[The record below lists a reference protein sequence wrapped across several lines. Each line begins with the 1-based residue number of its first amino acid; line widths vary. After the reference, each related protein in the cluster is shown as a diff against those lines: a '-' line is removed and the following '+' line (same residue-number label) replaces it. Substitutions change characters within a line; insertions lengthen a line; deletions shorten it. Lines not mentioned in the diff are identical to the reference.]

1 MTHSRTPNHLIIE
14 GLVEHSQ
21 CYNNNSFVVEKSDRD
36 TVPFLLEILGK
47 NSVKLNFDYELSDER
62 VLIFIQL
69 VDNNDSIV
77 FKEIIVSD
85 LHSIDS
91 EENNNSDFNIEI
103 FDGTIE
109 IISNEN
115 IKFTDIKGYIKGY
128 ELEQYGDYPLI
139 KDRIIFDVDSEGFI
153 NNSFE
158 YNFSKDNIYDIEI
171 IYKNKKFTE
180 IYIHDKPTFYYS
192 SIYHVIQMSNEL
204 GILIDNGKESRID
217 LNILIWR
224 YSKLAFGLAGISG
237 NTIKHDSSKAIITE
251 YVTLKTIIHF
261 ITKSIRDLNLTPG
274 LAENSLGKLKVR
286 LGDFQNGEYL
296 ETLTTQLIKTHKEL
310 SRKVDELEK
319 NLPEHFRYLQ
329 ATKTSTAKNY
339 KGLKIDR
346 IQNFWGDE

>member
-1 MTHSRTPNHLIIE
+1 MTHLRTPNYLIIE

-21 CYNNNSFVVEKSDRD
+21 GYNKDSFVVEKSDRD

-47 NSVKLNFDYELSDER
+47 NSIKLNFDYELIDER
-62 VLIFIQL
+62 VLVFIKL
-69 VDNNDSIV
+69 ADNNDNIV

-85 LHSIDS
+85 IHNFDS
-91 EENNNSDFNIEI
+91 EESTNNDFEIEI
-103 FDGTIE
+103 FDGIIE
-109 IISNEN
+109 IISSEK
-115 IKFTDIKGYIKGY
+115 IKLSDIRGYIKGY
-128 ELEQYGDYPLI
+128 ELEQYGDYPI
-139 KDRIIFDVDSEGFI
+139 TKDRLVFDVDSEGFI
-153 NNSFE
+153 INDIS
-158 YNFSKDNIYDIEI
+158 YNFSINMIYDIEI
-171 IYKNKKFTE
+171 IYKNKKIIET
-180 IYIHDKPTFYYS
+180 YIHDKPTFYYS

-204 GILIDNGKESRID
+204 GILIDNGKESKID

-251 YVTLKTIIHF
+251 YVTLKSIIHF

-274 LAENSLGKLKVR
+274 IAENSLGKLKVR
-286 LGDFQNGEYL
+286 LGDFQNGECL
-296 ETLTTQLIKTHKEL
+296 ETLTTQLIKTHREL

-329 ATKTSTAKNY
+329 ATKTSTNKNH

-346 IQNFWGDE
+346 INNFWGDE